1 MGAERDPAGPSGPG
15 LSGSGTGYG
24 EVHGGLHT
32 GGGQRDEYSGIAFA
46 GSESQQSGGIRGKA
60 EHAASAA
67 REGASNLGERAGS
80 AASGAAS
87 RLGALSER
95 ANTALESRG
104 LLGRLQ
110 ENPLP
115 VLGVAFAAGFLLAG
129 GNTRNVRPNSP
140 AARAQQELRNA
151 LMAGVSAAVG
161 QGARG
166 FLDTAGRPDGFLNSM
181 VRNLLNSALGGGQGG
196 GSGQGGS
203 QSQGGGQR
211 SAGGAQGGGRPGGA
225 PSAGTGGAARRP
237 PSHREQY

>member
-1 MGAERDPAGPSGPG
+1 M
-15 LSGSGTGYG
+15 
-24 EVHGGLHT
+24 HGGLHS
-32 GGGQRDEYSGIAFA
+32 GGGQRDEH
-46 GSESQQSGGIRGKA
+46 SGGIRGKA
-60 EHAASAA
+60 ESAASAA
-67 REGASNLGERAGS
+67 RDGASNLGDKAGS

-95 ANTALESRG
+95 ANSALESRG

-181 VRNLLNSALGGGQGG
+181 VRNLLDSALGGAQGG
-196 GSGQGGS
+196 GGS
-203 QSQGGGQR
+203 QSQGGAQR
-211 SAGGAQGGGRPGGA
+211 AAGGAQGGGRPGGA
-225 PSAGTGGAARRP
+225 PSGGTGGAARRP

>member
-15 LSGSGTGYG
+15 LSGGGAGYG

-32 GGGQRDEYSGIAFA
+32 GGQRDEH
-46 GSESQQSGGIRGKA
+46 SGGIRGKA
-60 EHAASAA
+60 ESAASSA
-67 REGASNLGERAGS
+67 REGASNLGDKAGN

-95 ANTALESRG
+95 ANSALESRG

-129 GNTRNVRPNSP
+129 GNTRHVRPNSP

-166 FLDTAGRPDGFLNSM
+166 FLDTAGRPDGFLNSI
-181 VRNLLNSALGGGQGG
+181 VRNVLNSVLGGAQGG
-196 GSGQGGS
+196 GSGNGGS
-203 QSQGGGQR
+203 QSQGGAQR
-211 SAGGAQGGGRPGGA
+211 AAGGAQGGGGA
-225 PSAGTGGAARRP
+225 GGAARRP